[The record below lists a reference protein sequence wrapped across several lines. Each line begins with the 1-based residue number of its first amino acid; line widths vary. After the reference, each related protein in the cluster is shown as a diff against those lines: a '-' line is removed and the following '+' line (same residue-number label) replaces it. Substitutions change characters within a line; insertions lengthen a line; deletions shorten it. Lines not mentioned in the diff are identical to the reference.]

1 MRRDDRAVTAPDEI
15 RALLEQCRVCRL
27 AMADAAG
34 LYIVPMN
41 FAYTLEDVRLTLY
54 FHSAREGRKM
64 ELIRRNGKASFA
76 MDLCGRL
83 VEGENG
89 CQYSVCYQSVMGE
102 GRIEIVKEPAQKE
115 LCLRH
120 IMAHYTDRTDLEF
133 SPRTVERTCVLR
145 LEADWLS
152 AKARLG

>member
-1 MRRDDRAVTAPDEI
+1 MRRADREI
-15 RALLEQCRVCRL
+15 REVSEILKIVDGCQVCRL
-27 AMADAAG
+27 GLADEDSV
-34 LYIVPMN
+34 YIVPLSFGYSWRN
-41 FAYTLEDVRLTLY
+41 GKLTLY
-54 FHSAREGRKM
+54 FHGAREGRKM
-64 ELIRRNGKASFA
+64 ELIRRNGKASFE

-145 LEADWLS
+145 LETDWLS

>member
-1 MRRDDRAVTAPDEI
+1 MRRADREI
-15 RALLEQCRVCRL
+15 REVSEILKIVDGCQVCRL
-27 AMADAAG
+27 GLADEDSV
-34 LYIVPMN
+34 YIVPLSFGYSWRN
-41 FAYTLEDVRLTLY
+41 GKLTLY
-54 FHSAREGRKM
+54 FHGAREGRKM
-64 ELIRRNGKASFA
+64 ELIRRNGKASFE

-133 SPRTVERTCVLR
+133 SPQTVERTCVLR

>member
-1 MRRDDRAVTAPDEI
+1 MRRADREI
-15 RALLEQCRVCRL
+15 REASEILKIVDGCQVCRL
-27 AMADAAG
+27 GLADEDSV
-34 LYIVPMN
+34 YIVPLSFGYSWRN
-41 FAYTLEDVRLTLY
+41 GKLTLY
-54 FHSAREGRKM
+54 FHGAREGRKM
-64 ELIRRNGKASFA
+64 ELIRRNGKASFER
-76 MDLCGRL
+76 DLCGRR
-83 VEGENG
+83 VEGENA

-145 LEADWLS
+145 LETDWLS

>member
-1 MRRDDRAVTAPDEI
+1 MRRADREI
-15 RALLEQCRVCRL
+15 REASEILKIVDGCQVCRL
-27 AMADAAG
+27 GLADEDAV
-34 LYIVPMN
+34 YIVPLSFGYSWRN
-41 FAYTLEDVRLTLY
+41 GKLTLY
-54 FHSAREGRKM
+54 FHGAREGRKM
-64 ELIRRNGKASFA
+64 ELIRRNGKASFE

-145 LEADWLS
+145 LETDWLS

>member
-1 MRRDDRAVTAPDEI
+1 MRRADREI
-15 RALLEQCRVCRL
+15 REVSEILKIVDGCQVCRL
-27 AMADAAG
+27 GLADEDSV
-34 LYIVPMN
+34 YIVPLSFGYSWRN
-41 FAYTLEDVRLTLY
+41 GKLTLY
-54 FHSAREGRKM
+54 FHGAREGRKM
-64 ELIRRNGKASFA
+64 ELIRRNGKASFE

-133 SPRTVERTCVLR
+133 SHRTVERTCVLR
-145 LEADWLS
+145 LETDWLS